1 MEALVSGWT
10 VEQSTNVFLSMIVD
24 EDVIALN
31 VSVRILSLES

>member
-1 MEALVSGWT
+1 MEAVVSGWT

-24 EDVIALN
+24 EDVIAVN